1 MDETS
6 GPASGG
12 QNVVDDAYSSYR
24 NSRFGH
30 LQPLTRDTDAA
41 RDLVHES
48 HLRLLGEGRTE
59 RHRTTRRRGSSALAT
74 TSSSAA
80 AEDSNR
86 RCARPLASAGQIH
99 GRTRVCGLLAEQ
111 QRLAG

>member
-12 QNVVDDAYSSYR
+12 QNVVDDAHSSYR

-48 HLRLLGEGRTE
+48 HLRLLGEGGRND
-59 RHRTTRRRGSSALAT
+59 LV
-74 TSSSAA
+74 SAA